1 LKSILCR
8 LKSSKVIKFLIE
20 NLYMKQHQYH
30 VTVQHLKNAKG
41 EASTYTERLEFYAG
55 NHDDIFEIVE
65 RLKKADFFDDETTK
79 SFGVGLKLFSEV
91 MLENRDH
98 PLFQEFFP
106 QFGLFMKN
114 LKQLVKTQSS

>member
-1 LKSILCR
+1 
-8 LKSSKVIKFLIE
+8 
-20 NLYMKQHQYH
+20 MKQHQYH

-41 EASTYTERLEFYAG
+41 EASTYTERLEFYVG

-65 RLKKADFFDDETTK
+65 RLKKVDFFDDETTK
-79 SFGVGLKLFSEV
+79 AFGVGLKLFSEV

-106 QFGLFMKN
+106 QFGQFMKN

>member
-1 LKSILCR
+1 
-8 LKSSKVIKFLIE
+8 
-20 NLYMKQHQYH
+20 MKQHQYH

-65 RLKKADFFDDETTK
+65 RLKKSRFFDDETTK

-98 PLFQEFFP
+98 PLFQEFLP
-106 QFGLFMKN
+106 QFGQFMKN